1 MSRRAVIIGGAA
13 LAAIAIVVVL
23 IVVSIGGGGD
33 DSSASVGE
41 IRGVTE
47 AVALT
52 KGLPQSG
59 YSIGKASAPVTVR
72 EFIDPQCPICK
83 TAAVDTVPPLIRG
96 PVRAGTAR
104 IIIVPLTFIGPDSA
118 TAAQAIGA
126 AAAQGR
132 AWPYTEILYANQ
144 GAENSGWATDDLLT
158 GIAGTVPGLDVARWN
173 TARTTGAVASGLF
186 DAADLAKGQAVNA
199 TPTFVVTGPGGR
211 QVLSGAVL
219 PQGLLDAVKAAS

>member
-1 MSRRAVIIGGAA
+1 MSRRTGIIGGAS

-23 IVVSIGGGGD
+23 IVVSIGGG
-33 DSSASVGE
+33 DSPANERE

-59 YSIGKASAPVTVR
+59 YSIGTASAPVTVR
-72 EFIDPQCPICK
+72 EFIDPQCAICK
-83 TAAVDTVPPLIRG
+83 KAAVDTLPPLIKG

-104 IIIVPLTFIGPDSA
+104 VILVPLTFIGPDSA

-158 GIAGTVPGLDVARWN
+158 RIAGTVPGLDVARWKA
-173 TARTTGAVASGLF
+173 ARTTDAVASGLF
-186 DAADLAKGQAVNA
+186 HATDLAKEQRVNA

-219 PQGLLDAVKAAS
+219 PQALLDAVKAVS